1 MVERHLDFRV
11 FASVINASETCP
23 KIDRMND
30 VNLLK
35 HRIAKIHGRLS
46 DLYLDISNSPSPPA
60 ELLPTALMELGIVS
74 ETLQLVMNEL
84 LFQNERL
91 NSLQTKLEEESHR
104 YQCLSDLMQE
114 GYLVTDQQLVI
125 QELNRATVNLFN
137 LPRESMLQRSLLT
150 LIYPDDRAL
159 LQIKLAQ
166 LRPRNRIEQRIR
178 LQPTQDL
185 QQGETLQMASVDLSA
200 ELSQD
205 SEMGTLAIHWMLRD
219 VPTAT
224 ELDTEREVLRHSLS
238 SDRPTQTYA
247 KGEIIPL
254 EPKQVWFVQQGMV
267 KLTTLSERGE
277 EMLIGL
283 VRDAMIFGSNLT
295 ALQIYQAIALSKV
308 QLVAIPVAEISQSP
322 QLAQKILPLISQRL
336 RQTES
341 FLSVYGQLRVE
352 DRFKHFLDLLK
363 QEIGQPT
370 DRGIRLCA
378 RLTHQDLASAC
389 CTTRVTITRLLGKL
403 QQEGK
408 IAFDS
413 KNHLIL
419 KIESLKVK

>member
-1 MVERHLDFRV
+1 
-11 FASVINASETCP
+11 
-23 KIDRMND
+23 MND

-46 DLYLDISNSPSPPA
+46 ELYLDISSSPSPPA

-74 ETLQLVMNEL
+74 EALQLVMNEL

-91 NSLQTKLEEESHR
+91 DLLQTKLEEESYR
-104 YQCLSDLMQE
+104 YQCLSDLMRE

-125 QELNRATVNLFN
+125 QELNRAAADLFN
-137 LPRESMLQRSLLT
+137 LPRESVLQRSLLT
-150 LIYPDDRAL
+150 LIHSDDRAL
-159 LQIKLAQ
+159 LQTKLIQ
-166 LRPRNRIEQRIR
+166 LRQRNRIEQHIR
-178 LQPTQDL
+178 LQQTQDL
-185 QQGETLQMASVDLSA
+185 SQSITSVDLSA

-205 SEMGTLAIHWMLRD
+205 SKNGMPAIRWILRD
-219 VPTAT
+219 APTVA
-224 ELDTEREVLRHSLS
+224 ELETEREVLRHSLS
-238 SDRPTQTYA
+238 SDRPTKTYA
-247 KGEIIPL
+247 KGEVIPL
-254 EPKQVWFVQQGMV
+254 EPKQVWFVQHGMV
-267 KLTTLSERGE
+267 KLTTLSDRGE
-277 EMLIGL
+277 EMLVGL
-283 VRDAMIFGSNLT
+283 VRDTMVFGSNLT

-308 QLVAIPVAEISQSP
+308 QLVAIPVAEIAQSP

-341 FLSVYGQLRVE
+341 FLSVHGQLRVE

-370 DRGIRLCA
+370 DRGIRLSA

-419 KIESLKVK
+419 KIESLNAK

>member
-1 MVERHLDFRV
+1 
-11 FASVINASETCP
+11 
-23 KIDRMND
+23 MND

-35 HRIAKIHGRLS
+35 HRISKIHGRLS
-46 DLYLDISNSPSPPA
+46 ELYLTVSSSPSPPV

-74 ETLQLVMNEL
+74 EALQLVMNEL

-91 NSLQTKLEEESHR
+91 DILQTKLEEESYR

-125 QELNRATVNLFN
+125 QEMNRAAANLFN

-150 LIYPDDRAL
+150 LIHTDDRAL
-159 LQIKLAQ
+159 FQTKLIQ
-166 LRPRNRIEQRIR
+166 LRQRNRIEQHIR
-178 LQPTQDL
+178 LQQTQDL
-185 QQGETLQMASVDLSA
+185 SQSITSVDLSA

-205 SEMGTLAIHWMLRD
+205 SERGMPAIRWILRD
-219 VPTAT
+219 APTVT
-224 ELDTEREVLRHSLS
+224 ELEAEREVLRHSLS
-238 SDRPTQTYA
+238 SDRPTKTYA
-247 KGEIIPL
+247 KGELIPL
-254 EPKQVWFVQQGMV
+254 EPKQVWFVQYGMV
-267 KLTTLSERGE
+267 KLTTLSDRGE
-277 EMLIGL
+277 EMLVGL
-283 VRDAMIFGSNLT
+283 ARDTMIFGSNLT

-341 FLSVYGQLRVE
+341 FLSVHGQLRVE

-408 IAFDS
+408 ISFDS

-419 KIESLKVK
+419 KI